1 MLKRLRWQAEVFEH
15 GDNVNLTLLNT
26 DETISRLVSLIKN
39 ARKQVLLVSP
49 YVTLG
54 KEDRIGQAI
63 RAALNNKVSVTL
75 IFRLDDDLQSFAR
88 TYSEYLQELTA
99 RGLQIRVLPKLHAKL
114 YWSESEVIISSL
126 NLLSSSF
133 LSSIE
138 VGLWSKDPAD
148 VAQVRQFIKQEIEP
162 HILSGQDFQR
172 FVESKAGGQ
181 ARTSRSTRQAES
193 PRAPTALHGF
203 CIRCAM
209 PITLNPA
216 KPYCWDDFQEWAEYE
231 NANYEDSF
239 CHSCGE
245 EFPATMNKPLCRS
258 CYPALFTR
266 GAGG

>member
-1 MLKRLRWQAEVFEH
+1 M
-15 GDNVNLTLLNT
+15 NLNLLNT

-39 ARKQVLLVSP
+39 ARKNVVLVSP

-88 TYSEYLQELTA
+88 TFSEYLQELTA
-99 RGLQIRVLPKLHAKL
+99 RGLRLCLVPKLHAKL

-138 VGLWSKDPAD
+138 VGLWSQDPAD

-162 HILSGQDFQR
+162 HILAGQDLQK
-172 FVESKAGGQ
+172 FVDSKAGGN
-181 ARTSRSTRQAES
+181 ARAFRSSRQTES
-193 PRAPTALHGF
+193 PRAPVGMHGF

-209 PITLNPA
+209 PIALNPE
-216 KPYCWDDFQEWAEYE
+216 KPYCWDDYQEWAEYE
-231 NANYEDSF
+231 NADYKDSF

-245 EFPATMNKPLCRS
+245 GFPATMNKPLCRS
-258 CYPALFTR
+258 CYRKMT
-266 GAGG
+266 G